1 MDFCFCVDH
10 VHSVPLCI
18 RVSFDLKQFFSRLS
32 KIECAGKQYGVDI
45 SSTIHGGKENVRHFV
60 RIHSAR
66 QNNEDSSC
74 PRIST

>member
-18 RVSFDLKQFFSRLS
+18 RVSFDLKQFLSRLS
-32 KIECAGKQYGVDI
+32 KIEYAGKQYGVDI
-45 SSTIHGGKENVRHFV
+45 TSTIQGGKEKVRHFV

-66 QNNEDSSC
+66 QNNEDSSRT
-74 PRIST
+74 RISS